1 VASPVLLLGIG
12 PLSLHPFV
20 LFVASAVVLSYGL
33 GLVLAARIGLPL
45 RRLPGFYLWVLL
57 AGVIGARMTYLM
69 SHPEATRNGLLSILS
84 LWQGGYSLVGGVVAG
99 GVMLA
104 ALARAHNQPF
114 LPWADAL
121 LPGALLGLAV
131 GMLGLPGNA
140 EGWGR
145 PTRGPLFM
153 SVAADLRPAA
163 YAGST
168 HFEPVYAYELA
179 LLLVLTALSA
189 VLLLREHRMPATGRG
204 GYSSLACV
212 ALLGLGIGA
221 LRPLTLDAM
230 SDVAVLRIQ
239 AVCALLAAA
248 ALGVLLMR
256 LFDAWRTARER
267 QELLEVHQIW
277 QARRQEFIDHP
288 APRRLTEATV
298 PVQPASEEREQGVNS

>member
-1 VASPVLLLGIG
+1 MTALQTRPAARALDPERPTIVLVSVLLGFESVLYSVLTPVLPHYAHAFGASKPAIG
-12 PLSLHPFV
+12 
-20 LFVASAVVLSYGL
+20 
-33 GLVLAARIGLPL
+33 VLAASYP
-45 RRLPGFYLWVLL
+45 
-57 AGVIGARMTYLM
+57 AGM
-69 SHPEATRNGLLSILS
+69 
-84 LWQGGYSLVGGVVAG
+84 
-99 GVMLA
+99 
-104 ALARAHNQPF
+104 
-114 LPWADAL
+114 